1 MRNGPQ
7 GMSNLGQYGQLMKDG
22 MKSMAGMEDAV
33 LRNIEACKALSKTVR
48 TSIGPNGMNKL
59 VINHLEKLFVTQ
71 DCATILKE
79 LEVEHPAAKLIVM
92 ASKMQEQEIGDG
104 TSYVVVLAGELLE
117 QAEALLRSGLHT
129 ADVIAGYDRASKHAL
144 AHIETLALPYNPDFQ
159 TKDSLAHSIKCV
171 IASKQH
177 GYEDFLAPLIAEAC
191 HIAMPANPAHFNVDN
206 VRVCKVIG
214 GSVDDTSVVKGMVLP
229 KDAFGTVKH
238 CVDAKVA
245 VYGCAIDV
253 SQTETKGTVLIESA
267 EQLLNYN
274 KSEEENMEKFI
285 KSVADAGVKILVTGE
300 TIGELAMHFIER
312 HGLMAVK
319 IQSKWQ
325 LRRFCRTVNAASSVK
340 LEAPKAEDLGHVDSA
355 DVQEIG
361 STKCLVFKNAE
372 EDSKISTIVVRGST
386 GNLLDD
392 IERAVDDGVCVIK
405 AMTADGRFVPG
416 AAAADVDI
424 ALHVQKFADTQP
436 GMEQYAINAYANSFE
451 VLPRILAENSGLDAD
466 DILAKLYA
474 AHEKGEVNV
483 GVDVNN
489 GSVADMSEAGFIDLL
504 ATRTSAMRL
513 ATEAAMTVLRVDQ
526 IIMAKKAGGGNADK
540 AYK

>member
-1 MRNGPQ
+1 
-7 GMSNLGQYGQLMKDG
+7 
-22 MKSMAGMEDAV
+22 
-33 LRNIEACKALSKTVR
+33 
-48 TSIGPNGMNKL
+48 
-59 VINHLEKLFVTQ
+59 
-71 DCATILKE
+71 
-79 LEVEHPAAKLIVM
+79 
-92 ASKMQEQEIGDG
+92 
-104 TSYVVVLAGELLE
+104 
-117 QAEALLRSGLHT
+117 
-129 ADVIAGYDRASKHAL
+129 
-144 AHIETLALPYNPDFQ
+144 
-159 TKDSLAHSIKCV
+159 
-171 IASKQH
+171 
-177 GYEDFLAPLIAEAC
+177 
-191 HIAMPANPAHFNVDN
+191 
-206 VRVCKVIG
+206 
-214 GSVDDTSVVKGMVLP
+214 
-229 KDAFGTVKH
+229 
-238 CVDAKVA
+238 
-245 VYGCAIDV
+245 
-253 SQTETKGTVLIESA
+253 
-267 EQLLNYN
+267 
-274 KSEEENMEKFI
+274 MEKFI